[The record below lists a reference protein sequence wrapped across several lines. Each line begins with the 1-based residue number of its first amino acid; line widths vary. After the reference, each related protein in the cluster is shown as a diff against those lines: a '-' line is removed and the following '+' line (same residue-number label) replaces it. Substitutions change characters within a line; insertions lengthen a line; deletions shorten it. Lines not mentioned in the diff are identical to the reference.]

1 MARLSVLNQ
10 NGEEVSK
17 VNLKK
22 EVFDVEVNDQAIFD
36 AVQVYLSNRRQA
48 TAKTK
53 TRDEVS
59 GGGKKPWRQKGT
71 GRARQG
77 STRSP
82 QWRGGGTVFGPDG
95 NQNYTIKMNRK
106 ERRLALKSALTS
118 MVKEGNLVV
127 VDGIKLEKKSTK
139 EMVKVI
145 ENLKLSGKVLFVI
158 DEEGINEDAFCS
170 VLNLQNVDILYY
182 DEINTYEVLN
192 HNKVVF
198 TKEAL
203 KAVEEV
209 LA

>member
-1 MARLSVLNQ
+1 MANLSVLNQ

-17 VNLKK
+17 VTLNK
-22 EVFDVEVNDQAIFD
+22 EVFGIEPNSQAIFD
-36 AVQVYLSNRRQA
+36 AVQVYLSNSRQA

-95 NQNYTIKMNRK
+95 NQNFKIKMNRK
-106 ERRLALKSALTS
+106 ERRLALKSALS
-118 MVKEGNLVV
+118 SQAKDKNLVV
-127 VDGIKLEKKSTK
+127 VDSIKLDKISTK
-139 EMVKVI
+139 EMVKVM

-158 DEEGINEDAFCS
+158 DEEGFNIDTYCS
-170 VLNLQNVDILYY
+170 VVNIENVDVLYY
-182 DEINTYEVLN
+182 DEINTYEILN

-198 TKEAL
+198 TAEAL
-203 KAVEEV
+203 KVVEEV

>member
-22 EVFDVEVNDQAIFD
+22 DVFEVEVNDQAIFD

-118 MVKEGNLVV
+118 QLKDGNLVV
-127 VDGIKLEKKSTK
+127 VDSIKLEKKSTK
-139 EMVKVI
+139 EMVKVM

-158 DEEGINEDAFCS
+158 DEEGINEDAYCS
-170 VLNLQNVDILYY
+170 VLNLQNVDVLYY

-203 KAVEEV
+203 KVVEEV

>member
-118 MVKEGNLVV
+118 MVKDGNLVV
-127 VDGIKLEKKSTK
+127 VDEIKLEKKSTK

-170 VLNLQNVDILYY
+170 VLNLQNVDVLYY

>member
-22 EVFDVEVNDQAIFD
+22 DVFEVEVNDQAIFD

-118 MVKEGNLVV
+118 QLKEGNLVV
-127 VDGIKLEKKSTK
+127 VDSIKLEKKSTK

-158 DEEGINEDAFCS
+158 DEEGINEDAYCS
-170 VLNLQNVDILYY
+170 VLNLQNVDVLYY

-203 KAVEEV
+203 KVVEEV

>member
-1 MARLSVLNQ
+1 MAKISVLNQ
-10 NGEEVSK
+10 NGEEVSS
-17 VNLKK
+17 VNLNK
-22 EVFDVEVNDQAIFD
+22 EVFGIEPNDQAIFD

-118 MVKEGNLVV
+118 QLKEGNLVV
-127 VDGIKLEKKSTK
+127 VDSIKLEKKSTK

-158 DEEGINEDAFCS
+158 DEEGINEDAYCS
-170 VLNLQNVDILYY
+170 VLNLQNVDVLYY

-203 KAVEEV
+203 KVVEEV

>member
-22 EVFDVEVNDQAIFD
+22 EIFEVEVNDQAIFD

-118 MVKEGNLVV
+118 VVKEGNLVV
-127 VDGIKLEKKSTK
+127 VDSIKLEKKSTK

-158 DEEGINEDAFCS
+158 DEEGINEDAYCS
-170 VLNLQNVDILYY
+170 VLNLQNVDVLYY
-182 DEINTYEVLN
+182 DEINTYEILN

-203 KAVEEV
+203 KVVEEV

>member
-1 MARLSVLNQ
+1 MARISVLNQ

-22 EVFDVEVNDQAIFD
+22 DVFEVEVNDQAIFD

-118 MVKEGNLVV
+118 VAKEGNLVV
-127 VDGIKLEKKSTK
+127 VDSIKLEKKSTK

-158 DEEGINEDAFCS
+158 DEEGINEDAYCS
-170 VLNLQNVDILYY
+170 VLNLQNVDVLYY
-182 DEINTYEVLN
+182 DEINTYEILN

-203 KAVEEV
+203 KVVEEV

>member
-1 MARLSVLNQ
+1 MARISVLNQ

-17 VNLKK
+17 INLKK
-22 EVFDVEVNDQAIFD
+22 DVFEVEVNDQAIFD

-118 MVKEGNLVV
+118 VAKEGNLVV
-127 VDGIKLEKKSTK
+127 VDSINLEKKSTK
-139 EMVKVI
+139 EMVKVM

-158 DEEGINEDAFCS
+158 DEEGINEDTYCS
-170 VLNLQNVDILYY
+170 VLNIPGVDVLYY
-182 DEINTYEVLN
+182 DEINTYEILN

-203 KAVEEV
+203 KVVEEV